1 MRVSDARRFNTV
13 SVEKA
18 CAWTPAFAGA
28 EREWRTRRKGRWVWL
43 AALAL
48 AACDAGAGAQSR
60 AQIQTADDA
69 RATGA
74 SLFAAA
80 PDRRWRL
87 PDRLNEIS
95 GLAVTREGRLLAHG
109 DEQAIVY
116 ELDNENGRLVRNF
129 ALGNPV
135 IRDDFEGIAATDAG
149 DVYLITSAGR
159 LYRFRE
165 GRDGERVAYEV
176 FDTGLARTCEIE
188 GLAFMRTIASLIVA
202 CKTNYAS
209 GMKDALLL
217 YAWSLRSRR
226 LADGPWRTLPDGAA
240 ARAAGAPDF
249 HASSVDIDP
258 RSGRVIV
265 LAARERALVELD
277 IGGAIAAGRRL
288 DRSHRQAEGA
298 AVMPDGA
305 LVIADEAAG
314 ARALLTRY
322 PRIR

>member
-1 MRVSDARRFNTV
+1 
-13 SVEKA
+13 
-18 CAWTPAFAGA
+18 
-28 EREWRTRRKGRWVWL
+28 
-43 AALAL
+43 
-48 AACDAGAGAQSR
+48 
-60 AQIQTADDA
+60 
-69 RATGA
+69 
-74 SLFAAA
+74 LFAAA

-109 DEQAIVY
+109 DEQAVVY

-135 IRDDFEGIAATDAG
+135 IRDDFEGIAATDTG
-149 DVYLITSAGR
+149 DVFLVTSTGR

-165 GRDGERVAYEV
+165 GQNGERVAYEV

-188 GLAFMRTIASLIVA
+188 GLAFMRANASLIIA

-249 HASSVDIDP
+249 HASSADIDA
-258 RSGRVIV
+258 RSGRIIV

-277 IGGAIAAGRRL
+277 ADGAIAAARRL
-288 DRSHRQAEGA
+288 DRSHRQAEGV

-314 ARALLTRY
+314 ARALLTHY
-322 PRIR
+322 PRIQ